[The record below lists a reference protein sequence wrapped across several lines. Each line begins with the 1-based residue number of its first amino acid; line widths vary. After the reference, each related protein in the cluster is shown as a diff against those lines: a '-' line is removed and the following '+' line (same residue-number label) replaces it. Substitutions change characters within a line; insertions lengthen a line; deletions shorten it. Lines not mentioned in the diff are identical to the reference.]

1 MFREEIKMI
10 DDNKVRIE
18 ELEELITA
26 KEKVLESKIDELKVE
41 WERQKA
47 ILRSIVTLEDEVKQ
61 IREKIDVLKEKKRE

>member
-1 MFREEIKMI
+1 MI